1 MQKAQALN
9 CLELD
14 FFCNKKQDFE
24 ALRDNSNPCHD
35 TVQHQVTFTL
45 LIEIELLK
53 YQYFFDRF

>member
-1 MQKAQALN
+1 MPKIHGQNMHRIIQKAQALN

-35 TVQHQVTFTL
+35 TVQH
-45 LIEIELLK
+45 
-53 YQYFFDRF
+53 

>member
-1 MQKAQALN
+1 MHRIMQKAQALN

-35 TVQHQVTFTL
+35 TVQH
-45 LIEIELLK
+45 
-53 YQYFFDRF
+53 